1 MSVKSA
7 AQHGPTLGGLL
18 ADVGGFAR
26 HVLGRPLRPY
36 QLKVAR
42 AIVADVLARQRHRIQ
57 SGGLWTVMMARQMG
71 KNEVSAVIE
80 AYLLTRHAQ
89 HGGTIIKA
97 APTWQPQGVTSFTR
111 LRELLDNSLHRGQ
124 GIRQD
129 HQALTLGRARATF
142 YSAQPSAHVVGA
154 TASLLLEVDEAQDV
168 DREKFQRDFL
178 PMAAAHNTV
187 VVLYG
192 TAWTDDT
199 LLEQERQHNLAA
211 QRAGGEQRHFEYPW
225 TFGAAVMPAYR
236 QFVEH
241 EIERLGAQHP
251 LIRTQYLL
259 QTVADRSAL
268 FSPEQRL
275 LLQGTH
281 ARQTAPCD
289 GEEYVAAIDVAGAA
303 TGDGGQS
310 PVVSSQEVEKRDS
323 TVVGIAAVTRTDD
336 EVRLR
341 LVEVYWWTNRP
352 LHEQYARLAHL
363 LGEVWHC
370 RRVVVD
376 ATGLG
381 ADLATRLRRAL
392 GTSRG
397 RSVCVHGSDEIA
409 SRLRPARCGQRRAAA
424 DLAAGPFGRAGG
436 TVAAGRGSAHAA
448 TRERPADLLCPRS
461 PRPRRFRHDA
471 GAAGTGRGR
480 PGATDHDHLCAAGDD
495 VVRGRDSAVLRAWPH
510 PPAPSP
516 SLGDGE
522 RGCAALVPSFRPPY
536 GSPAAQGD
544 GLFPPLELAPG
555 EGQGGGQST

>member
-1 MSVKSA
+1 MSVKSTTQRA
-7 AQHGPTLGGLL
+7 PTLDWLL
-18 ADVGGFAR
+18 ADVGRFAR

-36 QLKVAR
+36 QLTVAR
-42 AIVADVLARQRHRIQ
+42 AIVADVLARQRHHSQ
-57 SGGLWTVMMARQMG
+57 HGGWWTVMMARQMG

-80 AYLLTRHAQ
+80 AYLLTRQAQ
-89 HGGTIIKA
+89 RGGTIIKA

-111 LRELLDNSLHRGQ
+111 LRELLDTPLHRAR
-124 GIRQD
+124 GIRQER
-129 HQALTLGRARATF
+129 QALTLGRARATF

-168 DREKFQRDFL
+168 DAEKFQREFL
-178 PMAAAHNTV
+178 PMAAAHNAV

-199 LLEQERQHNLAA
+199 LLEQARQHNLAV

-225 TFGAAVMPAYR
+225 TFGARAMPAYR

-251 LIRTQYLL
+251 LIRTQYFL

-281 ARQTAPCD
+281 ARQTAPAD

-303 TGDGGQS
+303 TGDSGQS
-310 PVVSSQEVEKRDS
+310 PVGSDQPSGRRDS
-323 TVVGIAAVTRTDD
+323 TVVGIAAVTRADD

-363 LGEVWHC
+363 LGEVWRC

-381 ADLATRLRRAL
+381 ADLATRLQRAL
-392 GTSRG
+392 GPT
-397 RSVCVHGSDEIA
+397 VVEPFVFTA
-409 SRLRPARCGQRRAAA
+409 ATKSRLGY
-424 DLAAGPFGRAGG
+424 DLLAAVNAARLLVWQDDQSAEQAELWRQVGAARMLPRANGQLTFFVPDHQGHDDFVTMLALLVRAG
-436 TVAAGRGSAHAA
+436 AGLEPPITTTYALPA
-448 TRERPADLLCPRS
+448 TPWY
-461 PRPRRFRHDA
+461 
-471 GAAGTGRGR
+471 
-480 PGATDHDHLCAAGDD
+480 GDETA
-495 VVRGRDSAVLRAWPH
+495 R
-510 PPAPSP
+510 
-516 SLGDGE
+516 
-522 RGCAALVPSFRPPY
+522 Y
-536 GSPAAQGD
+536 
-544 GLFPPLELAPG
+544 
-555 EGQGGGQST
+555 

>member
-1 MSVKSA
+1 MFIKSA
-7 AQHGPTLGGLL
+7 SQCAPTLDWLL
-18 ADVGGFAR
+18 ADVGRFAR

-36 QLKVAR
+36 QLTVVR
-42 AIVADVLARQRHRIQ
+42 AIVADVLARQRHGSQ
-57 SGGLWTVMMARQMG
+57 SGGWWTVMMARQMG

-89 HGGTIIKA
+89 RGGTIIKA

-111 LRELLDNSLHRGQ
+111 LRELLDNPLHHDQ
-124 GIRQD
+124 SIRQER
-129 HQALTLGRARATF
+129 QALTLGRARATF

-168 DREKFQRDFL
+168 DKEKFQREFL
-178 PMAAAHNTV
+178 PMAAAHNAV

-199 LLEQERQHNLAA
+199 LLEQARQHNLAV

-225 TFGAAVMPAYR
+225 TFGAKAMPAYR

-251 LIRTQYLL
+251 IIRTQYLL
-259 QTVADRSAL
+259 QTVTDRSAL
-268 FSPEQRL
+268 FSPEQCL

-281 ARQTAPCD
+281 ARRTEPDD

-303 TGDGGQS
+303 TGDSGEEAGR
-310 PVVSSQEVEKRDS
+310 RDS
-323 TVVGIAAVTRTDD
+323 TVIGVAAVTRTDD

-363 LGEVWHC
+363 LGEVWCC

-381 ADLATRLRRAL
+381 ADLATRLQRAL
-392 GTSRG
+392 GTT
-397 RSVCVHGSDEIA
+397 VVEPFVFTA
-409 SRLRPARCGQRRAAA
+409 ATKSRLGY
-424 DLAAGPFGRAGG
+424 DLLAAVNAARLLVWQDDHSAEQAELWRQVGAARMLPRANGQLTFFVPDHQG
-436 TVAAGRGSAHAA
+436 HDDFVTMLA
-448 TRERPADLLCPRS
+448 LLVC
-461 PRPRRFRHDA
+461 A
-471 GAAGTGRGR
+471 GAGLEPPITTTYTLPATPWYEDETG
-480 PGATDHDHLCAAGDD
+480 
-495 VVRGRDSAVLRAWPH
+495 
-510 PPAPSP
+510 
-516 SLGDGE
+516 
-522 RGCAALVPSFRPPY
+522 PY
-536 GSPAAQGD
+536 
-544 GLFPPLELAPG
+544 
-555 EGQGGGQST
+555 

>member
-1 MSVKSA
+1 MSVKPASH
-7 AQHGPTLGGLL
+7 QGPTLGWLL
-18 ADVGGFAR
+18 SDVGRFAR

-36 QLKVAR
+36 QLPVAR
-42 AIVADVLARQRHRIQ
+42 AIVADVLARQRSGSQ
-57 SGGLWTVMMARQMG
+57 GGGLWTVMMARQMG

-80 AYLLTRHAQ
+80 AYLLTLQAQ

-111 LRELLDNSLHRGQ
+111 LRALLDNQLYHDQR
-124 GIRQD
+124 IRQER
-129 HQALTLGRARATF
+129 QTLTLGRARATF

-168 DREKFQRDFL
+168 DKEKFQREFL
-178 PMAAAHNTV
+178 PMAAVHNAV

-211 QRAGGEQRHFEYPW
+211 QQAGGEPRHFELPW
-225 TFGAAVMPAYR
+225 TVGARAMPAYR

-241 EIERLGAQHP
+241 EIERLGAHHP
-251 LIRTQYLL
+251 IIRTQYLL

-281 ARQTAPCD
+281 ARQTEPAD

-303 TGDGGQS
+303 TGDSDPS
-310 PVVSSQEVEKRDS
+310 PSDSSQEAGRRDS
-323 TVVGIAAVTRTDD
+323 TVIGIAAVTRTDD

-352 LHEQYARLAHL
+352 LHEQYVRLAHL
-363 LGEVWHC
+363 LSEVWHC

-381 ADLATRLRRAL
+381 ADLATRLQRAL
-392 GTSRG
+392 GPT
-397 RSVCVHGSDEIA
+397 VVEPFVFTA
-409 SRLRPARCGQRRAAA
+409 ATKSRLGYDLLAAVNAARLLVWQSDHSAEQAELWRQVAAA
-424 DLAAGPFGRAGG
+424 RMLPRANGQLTFFVPDHQGHDDFVTMLA
-436 TVAAGRGSAHAA
+436 
-448 TRERPADLLCPRS
+448 LLVR
-461 PRPRRFRHDA
+461 
-471 GAAGTGRGR
+471 AGTGLE
-480 PGATDHDHLCAAGDD
+480 PPVTTTYALPATTWYEDETA
-495 VVRGRDSAVLRAWPH
+495 R
-510 PPAPSP
+510 
-516 SLGDGE
+516 
-522 RGCAALVPSFRPPY
+522 Y
-536 GSPAAQGD
+536 
-544 GLFPPLELAPG
+544 
-555 EGQGGGQST
+555 

>member
-7 AQHGPTLGGLL
+7 AEHGPTLGGLL

-168 DREKFQRDFL
+168 DREKFQREFL

-251 LIRTQYLL
+251 IIRTQYLL

-281 ARQTAPCD
+281 ARQPAPDD

-303 TGDGGQS
+303 TGDGGQ
-310 PVVSSQEVEKRDS
+310 EVEKRDS
-323 TVVGIAAVTRTDD
+323 TVVGIAAVTRTDN

-341 LVEVYWWTNRP
+341 LVEVYWWANRP

-392 GTSRG
+392 GTA
-397 RSVCVHGSDEIA
+397 VVEPFVFTA
-409 SRLRPARCGQRRAAA
+409 ATKSRLGY
-424 DLAAGPFGRAGG
+424 DLLAAVNAARLLVWQPDHSAEQAELWRQVGAARMLPRASGQLTFFVPDHQGHDDFVTMLALLVRAG
-436 TVAAGRGSAHAA
+436 AGLEPPITTTYALPA
-448 TRERPADLLCPRS
+448 TMWYGDERER
-461 PRPRRFRHDA
+461 
-471 GAAGTGRGR
+471 
-480 PGATDHDHLCAAGDD
+480 
-495 VVRGRDSAVLRAWPH
+495 
-510 PPAPSP
+510 
-516 SLGDGE
+516 
-522 RGCAALVPSFRPPY
+522 Y
-536 GSPAAQGD
+536 
-544 GLFPPLELAPG
+544 
-555 EGQGGGQST
+555 

>member
-1 MSVKSA
+1 MSIKSA
-7 AQHGPTLGGLL
+7 PHCAPTLNWLL
-18 ADVGGFAR
+18 ADIGRFAR

-42 AIVADVLARQRHRIQ
+42 AIVADVLARQRHGIE
-57 SGGLWTVMMARQMG
+57 SGGVWTVMMARQMG

-80 AYLLTRHAQ
+80 AYLLTRHAER
-89 HGGTIIKA
+89 GGTIIKA

-111 LRELLDNSLHRGQ
+111 LRELLDNPLHRAQ
-124 GIRQD
+124 GMQQD
-129 HQALTLGRARATF
+129 RQALTLGRASATF

-168 DREKFQRDFL
+168 DSEKFQREFL
-178 PMAAAHNTV
+178 PMAAAYNAV

-199 LLEQERQHNLAA
+199 LLEQARQHNLAV
-211 QRAGGEQRHFEYPW
+211 QRAGGAQRHFEYPW
-225 TFGAAVMPAYR
+225 TIGAKVMPAYR

-241 EIERLGAQHP
+241 EIECLGAQHP

-281 ARQTAPCD
+281 ARQTAPAD

-303 TGDGGQS
+303 TGDGGQ
-310 PVVSSQEVEKRDS
+310 EAGRRDS

-352 LHEQYARLAHL
+352 LHEQYGRLAHL
-363 LGEVWHC
+363 LGEVWRC

-381 ADLATRLRRAL
+381 ADLAMRLQRAL
-392 GTSRG
+392 GPT
-397 RSVCVHGSDEIA
+397 VVEPFVFTA
-409 SRLRPARCGQRRAAA
+409 ATKSRLGY
-424 DLAAGPFGRAGG
+424 DLLAAVNAARLLVWQDDQSAEQAELWRQVGAARMLPRANGQLTFFVPDHQGHDDFVTMLALLVRAGVG
-436 TVAAGRGSAHAA
+436 LEPPITTTYALPATTWYGDEAGR
-448 TRERPADLLCPRS
+448 
-461 PRPRRFRHDA
+461 
-471 GAAGTGRGR
+471 
-480 PGATDHDHLCAAGDD
+480 
-495 VVRGRDSAVLRAWPH
+495 
-510 PPAPSP
+510 
-516 SLGDGE
+516 
-522 RGCAALVPSFRPPY
+522 Y
-536 GSPAAQGD
+536 
-544 GLFPPLELAPG
+544 
-555 EGQGGGQST
+555 

>member
-1 MSVKSA
+1 MPVNQVSHHSLS
-7 AQHGPTLGGLL
+7 LGWLL
-18 ADVGGFAR
+18 SDIGRFAR

-36 QLKVAR
+36 QLMVAR
-42 AIVADVLARQRHRIQ
+42 AIVADVLARQRHCTQ
-57 SGGLWTVMMARQMG
+57 GGGLWTVMMARQMG

-80 AYLLTRHAQ
+80 AYLLTRQAQ

-111 LRELLDNSLHRGQ
+111 LRELLDNRLHHGQ

-168 DREKFQRDFL
+168 DPEKFQREFL
-178 PMAAAHNTV
+178 PMAAAHNAA

-211 QRAGGEQRHFEYPW
+211 QRAGGEQRHFEFPW
-225 TFGAAVMPAYR
+225 TVGAAAMPAYR

-259 QTVADRSAL
+259 QTIADRSTL

-289 GEEYVAAIDVAGAA
+289 GEEYVAAIDVAGAT
-303 TGDGGQS
+303 TGDSGQSAVVGGQES
-310 PVVSSQEVEKRDS
+310 GRRDS
-323 TVVGIAAVTRTDD
+323 TVVGIAAITRTDD
-336 EVRLR
+336 EVQLR

-392 GTSRG
+392 GTT
-397 RSVCVHGSDEIA
+397 VVEPFVFTA
-409 SRLRPARCGQRRAAA
+409 ATKSRLGY
-424 DLAAGPFGRAGG
+424 DLLAAVNAARLLVWQSDQSAEQAELWRQVGAVRMLPRASGQLTFFVPDHQG
-436 TVAAGRGSAHAA
+436 HDDFVTMLALLVRTGAGLEPPITTTYALPA
-448 TRERPADLLCPRS
+448 TTWYGDERER
-461 PRPRRFRHDA
+461 
-471 GAAGTGRGR
+471 
-480 PGATDHDHLCAAGDD
+480 
-495 VVRGRDSAVLRAWPH
+495 
-510 PPAPSP
+510 
-516 SLGDGE
+516 
-522 RGCAALVPSFRPPY
+522 Y
-536 GSPAAQGD
+536 
-544 GLFPPLELAPG
+544 
-555 EGQGGGQST
+555 